1 VTPSGRQVAANGRD
15 VAVHRVDERTVAVRL
30 AGIWR
35 LADGLPSLEPVEREL
50 AGRPPKTVVFDARDL
65 GAWDTSVVTF
75 IEEISDLCEE
85 RQIAV
90 DPSGLPDGIRDLV
103 KLARAVPEKAGARR
117 TSTRPPWLDRVGG
130 RALSAGEA
138 VRNALAFFG
147 EAARSFVRLLT
158 RRARYRRHDLL
169 LVLQSAGAEA
179 LPIVTL
185 ISVLVGMILAFV
197 GAVQLQRFGAEIYV
211 ADLVAIAMVR
221 EMGCIMT
228 GIIMAGRT
236 GSGFA
241 AELGTMKVTQEIDAL
256 TTLGIPPMDFLV
268 LPRLLALSIMMPLL
282 CIYSDILGIIGGGIV
297 SAGML
302 DITPVQYVNETLY
315 ALSLKSYFMGIG
327 KSFVFGVLIALT
339 GCFRGMQ
346 SGNSA
351 SAVGDAATSA
361 VVTSIVLIVVAD
373 GLFAIVFHLLDI

>member
-1 VTPSGRQVAANGRD
+1 VSGGQAAATNGRD
-15 VAVHRVDERTVAVRL
+15 VAVGRAADGTLAVRL
-30 AGIWR
+30 AGTWR
-35 LADGLPSLEPVEREL
+35 LADGLPSLEPVERAL
-50 AGRPPKTVVFDARDL
+50 ADRPPKTVVFDARDL

-75 IEEISDLCEE
+75 VEEVSELCES
-85 RQIAV
+85 RKIAV
-90 DPSGLPDGIRDLV
+90 DPSGLPDGIRDLLE
-103 KLARAVPEKAGARR
+103 LARAVPEKAGARR
-117 TSTRPPWLDRVGG
+117 TSTRPPWLDRLGE
-130 RALSAGEA
+130 RALGAGGA
-138 VRNALAFFG
+138 VWNALAFLG
-147 EAARSFVRLLT
+147 EAALSFARFVT
-158 RRARYRRHDLL
+158 GRARYRRLDFLV
-169 LVLQSAGAEA
+169 VLQSAGAEA

-185 ISVLVGMILAFV
+185 ISILVGMILAFV
-197 GAVQLQRFGAEIYV
+197 GAVQLERFGAEIYV

-256 TTLGIPPMDFLV
+256 RTLGIPPMDFLV
-268 LPRLLALSIMMPLL
+268 LPRLLALSLMMPLL
-282 CIYSDILGIIGGGIV
+282 CIYSDILGIIGGGFV

-302 DITPVQYVNETLY
+302 DITPVQYWNETLQ
-315 ALSLKSYFMGIG
+315 ALTLKSYFMGIG

-339 GCFRGMQ
+339 GCFRGIQ
-346 SGNSA
+346 SGSSA

-373 GLFAIVFHLLDI
+373 GLFAVIFNVLGI